1 MKKIVPRVMKETHG
15 VNITWSRH
23 MFDILQE
30 CGDIVDVHRQIL
42 PLPFDAIGPTGN
54 MYRSSLKL
62 GLQSYRLFFEK
73 CNEIEGSE
81 YDKTINNIVQEA
93 KEYHSFFIYYCCWG
107 RKSLCNTEYHHQDP
121 AESLANRRYSTRTNG
136 QDLRRHSS
144 ASKRQS
150 YCSTII
156 DSVQSPN
163 LIPDTSSYSDDAT
176 TDKGTPGDDDKK
188 STQQQ
193 HQHQPNNRSP
203 SFYQSYSKDQD
214 QAGYGVENVSD
225 IDQFIEGYED

>member
-1 MKKIVPRVMKETHG
+1 MKEIHN

-30 CGDIVDVHRQIL
+30 YGDMVDAHRQIL
-42 PLPFDAIGPTGN
+42 PLYFDAIGPTGN

-62 GLQSYRLFFEK
+62 GLESYRLFFEK
-73 CNEIEGSE
+73 CNGIEGSE
-81 YDKTINNIVQEA
+81 YDQTINDIVQEA
-93 KEYHSFFIYYCCWG
+93 KRYHSYFTYYCCWG
-107 RKSLCNTEYHHQDP
+107 RKPLCNTEYHHQDP
-121 AESLANRRYSTRTNG
+121 AESAANGRFSTKTCG
-136 QDLRRHSS
+136 QDLNSYSS

-156 DSVQSPN
+156 DSVQPPN

-176 TDKGTPGDDDKK
+176 IDKASPGDEDKK
-188 STQQQ
+188 LIHQQQ
-193 HQHQPNNRSP
+193 KQHHNSP
-203 SFYQSYSKDQD
+203 SSLYQLYCNTEQQD
-214 QAGYGVENVSD
+214 QVNLGIENVSD